1 MMQKFRNRRFHT
13 KMCAKTQN
21 RTSLIQ
27 PGDLND
33 EQNCSC
39 VKNNHLFKNLSFI
52 EGHNVVIIGQ
62 SQTAGVIYSISTKLS
77 PCYAYYRENDT
88 QL

>member
-1 MMQKFRNRRFHT
+1 MKYDAKFIFEIEDLHKNLR
-13 KMCAKTQN
+13 KTQN

-39 VKNNHLFKNLSFI
+39 EKNNHLFKNLSFI
-52 EGHNVVIIGQ
+52 YIR
-62 SQTAGVIYSISTKLS
+62 SQCCDHRSKSNCWCYLLNIYQTFSLL
-77 PCYAYYRENDT
+77 R
-88 QL
+88 LL